1 MEIAQFYEKYK
12 ALEASRANIQGCKN
26 TAQAKE
32 KIDEC
37 YHRHEAL
44 QAAWIRESVSEL
56 KC

>member
-26 TAQAKE
+26 TAKAKE
-32 KIDEC
+32 KINEC